1 MYRFIVCDDEVMFS
15 KRIVKIIDSTFMN
28 NNLEYSTTIFSGY
41 NNDLDKIIKDHQ
53 GNKIYILDI
62 EMKNSISGI
71 DIARKI
77 REHDWNSFII
87 MITSH
92 GEMGYEVLK
101 AQAMVLDFISK
112 FDNYKLQLE
121 GLIQRIIEQSNDKN
135 FIYYNNKGTSYR
147 IDISSIIY
155 IVKEPLDR
163 KCKVVT
169 KNEIYYIHCTLSDIL
184 EKLDD
189 NFYLTHRSCV
199 VNINYIEHVDW
210 SNGIIIFNNG
220 YKIDLLAR
228 ERKKGLKNY
237 VNV

>member
-15 KRIVKIIDSTFMN
+15 KRIVKIIDSIFMN
-28 NNLEYSTTIFSGY
+28 NNLEYSTTTFSGY
-41 NNDLDKIIKDHQ
+41 NSELDKIIKDRVE
-53 GNKIYILDI
+53 NKIYILDI

-77 REHDWNSFII
+77 REYDWNSFII
-87 MITSH
+87 MVTSH

-101 AQAMVLDFISK
+101 AQVMVLDFISK

-121 GLIQRIIEQSNDKN
+121 ELIQKIIEQSNNTN

-155 IVKEPLDR
+155 VVKEPLDR
-163 KCKVVT
+163 KCKIVT
-169 KNEIYYIHCTLSDIL
+169 TNETYYIHCNLSDIV
-184 EKLDD
+184 EKLDS

-199 VNINYIEHVDW
+199 VNVNYIEHVDW
-210 SNGIIIFNNG
+210 SNGVIIFSNG

-228 ERKKGLKNY
+228 ERKKGLRNY